1 MSIAFIPNPL
11 YLSNCV
17 LGCITKPL
25 TLAILV
31 GTIILAFL
39 TFSLIKFANTG
50 RNTRL
55 SLIYL
60 HITSFIFL
68 TSTFIVAMT
77 CGMFLLNVFVA
88 IVPIMLFIGMIATYL
103 IGPRIYLWS
112 LDACETR
119 ETRLNNW
126 TRTYSKI
133 MGVREPILYVTD
145 EIEPA
150 AFSAYGNRPKICISK
165 PIMKI
170 LNAKEIKAIIIH
182 ELAHIRM
189 KTQIF
194 NISLSFLR
202 FLTPFSL
209 VHAFSG
215 ELDTDEI
222 KADEYVKTIQGTS
235 EHLNNAKGKI
245 SLIQSLNKH

>member
-1 MSIAFIPNPL
+1 MSLEFIPNPL
-11 YLSNCV
+11 YLANCV
-17 LGCITKPL
+17 QACITQPF
-25 TLAILV
+25 TLAIII
-31 GTIILAFL
+31 GTVILAFI
-39 TFSLIKFANTG
+39 TFSLIKFANTD

-68 TSTFIVAMT
+68 AFTFIVAMT

-88 IVPIMLFIGMIATYL
+88 IIPIMLFIGMMATYL

-112 LDACETR
+112 LDVSETKDM
-119 ETRLNNW
+119 RLNSW
-126 TRTYSKI
+126 TKTYSKI
-133 MGVREPILYVTD
+133 MGVRKPILYVTD

-150 AFSAYGNRPKICISK
+150 AFSAYGITPKICISK

-170 LNAKEIKAIIIH
+170 LNAKEIKAIIVH

-215 ELDTDEI
+215 ELDPDEI

-235 EHLNNAKGKI
+235 EYLNNAKGKI